1 MMLIKTLV
9 KMRQIDSW
17 FCHYT

>member
-1 MMLIKTLV
+1 MLIKTLV